1 MKTTT
6 SGYVFNWVTSLIMAM
21 AIVILAAMTTAKA
34 QKSIEPNNIDL
45 NTINGLFTPT
55 ESQRFFQ
62 AGREDFAREVRI
74 FLHPERYL
82 KDDILQIDPELRQQ
96 MYQQRPTANF
106 LAENA
111 QYQLDSSQIITN
123 N

>member
-1 MKTTT
+1 MKTST

-21 AIVILAAMTTAKA
+21 VIVILTAMTTAKA
-34 QKSIEPNNIDL
+34 QNDIDL
-45 NTINGLFTPT
+45 NMTKGLFTPT

-62 AGREDFAREVRI
+62 EGREDFAQEVRI

-82 KDDILQIDPELRQQ
+82 NGDILQINPELRQQ
-96 MYQQRPTANF
+96 MNQKQQAANF
-106 LAENA
+106 TAENS
-111 QYQLDSSQIITN
+111 QYQLYSDRLKIN

>member
-6 SGYVFNWVTSLIMAM
+6 LGYVFNWVTSLIMAM

-34 QKSIEPNNIDL
+34 QKGIEPNNIDL
-45 NTINGLFTPT
+45 NMIDGLFTPT

-62 AGREDFAREVRI
+62 AGREDFAREIRI

-96 MYQQRPTANF
+96 MHQQRQTANF